1 MSLKLSYFSY
11 SFILFFVMYSFNISI
26 NKKSRFNKLK
36 KKKQDLEIDIQDV
49 IFIPETLDSEV
60 LSLNL

>member
-1 MSLKLSYFSY
+1 
-11 SFILFFVMYSFNISI
+11 MYSFNISI

-49 IFIPETLDSEV
+49 ILIPETLDSEV

>member
-36 KKKQDLEIDIQDV
+36 KKQDLEIDIQDEFKPV
-49 IFIPETLDSEV
+49 SICV
-60 LSLNL
+60 LF